1 MSARKMKYWSMVALA
16 ALGLL
21 AVPGGVR
28 ADTLT
33 DWYNWS
39 GTQSLDHDRTVTRF
53 IAIGYGNPAT
63 LNHTAGT
70 LYHSYTGDWFVIGN
84 NVAGTYNMSGNA
96 AVNAADGTGRFRL
109 GNEGGQGTMTMTDNA
124 TATVGSLEFG
134 GFFGDNTLLLSGNAA
149 VSAAG
154 LDISHVADYISFA
167 SGCAATLTVTGKV
180 LSDYQAWVS
189 TGHIRVDGVKQ
200 ANFNEFKVVG
210 NTLSL
215 VLPPTKLAFGVQP
228 GNLGATGLPITPAVT
243 VLIQDAAGNTVTTGA
258 GSVTISSGTTA
269 FTPGSVLTVN
279 AVNGVATF
287 AAIAPTT
294 NGTHTLTA
302 SSGSL
307 TPATSSPFLV
317 GPETLTDWY
326 NWSGTQSL
334 DHDRTVT
341 RYIAIG
347 YGNPATLN
355 HTAGTLYHSYTGD
368 WFVIGNNVAGT
379 YNMSGNAAVNA
390 ADGTERFRLGN
401 AGGGQGTMTMT
412 DNATATVGPLE
423 FGGFG
428 ADTLLLSGSASM
440 QATGLVISGTADYIS
455 FASGCAATLTVTGK
469 VLSDYQAWVS
479 TGHIRVDGV
488 IQANFSE
495 FKVVGNTLSLVPPP
509 TKLAFGVQP
518 SNPGMGSAGLPI
530 TPAVTVLIQDAAGN
544 TVTNGASSVTI
555 SSGTTAFTPGSVL
568 TVNAVNGVA
577 TFAAIAP
584 TTDGTHT
591 LTASSGSLT
600 PATSNPFPVGPDTLT
615 DWYNW
620 SGTQSLNH
628 DRTVTRFIAIGY
640 GNPATLNHTAGTLYH
655 SYTGDWFVVGNNV
668 AGTYHMSGNA
678 AVNAA
683 DGTERFRLGNAA
695 GGQGT
700 MTMTDN
706 ATATVGALEFWGA
719 GSDTLL
725 LSGSASMHATGLV
738 ISSLADYISFASG
751 CAATLTVTGK
761 VLSDYQAWVSTGH
774 IRVDGVKQANFSEFK
789 VVGNTLSLVP
799 PPTKLAFG
807 VQPSNPGMG
816 SAGLPITPAVTVLVQ
831 DAAGNTVT
839 NGASSVTISS
849 GTTAFTPGSVLTVN
863 AVNGVATFAAIAP
876 TTDGTHT
883 LTASSGSLT
892 PATSNPFPVGPETLT
907 DWYNWSGTQS
917 LNHDRTVT
925 RFIAIGYKNPA
936 TLNHTA
942 GTLYH
947 SYTGDWFVVGNN
959 VAGTYNMSGNAAVN
973 AADGT
978 ERFRLGNEGG
988 RGTMTMTDNATATVG
1003 SLEFGGFFGD
1013 NTLLLSGNAA
1023 VNAAGLDISH
1033 VADYISFASGCAAT
1047 LTVTGKVL
1055 SDYQAWVSAG
1065 HIRVD
1070 GAVQANFNEFKV
1082 AGNTLSLA
1090 TGAANNYAGW
1100 LAANPEAAGQAADQD
1115 HDNDGVPNGVECF
1128 LGGTASTTGF
1138 THLPGVV
1145 NTAGTRSVTWT
1156 KGSGYSGTYGTDYVV
1171 EVSDTLQNWANA
1183 PTDHVTESP
1192 ASVKYTFPVGV
1203 KQFARLKVVVP

>member
-1 MSARKMKYWSMVALA
+1 MKYWSMVALA

-39 GTQSLDHDRTVTRF
+39 GTQSLDHDRTVARF

-84 NVAGTYNMSGNA
+84 NVAGIYNMSGNA

-149 VSAAG
+149 VNAAG

-334 DHDRTVT
+334 DHDRTV
-341 RYIAIG
+341 A
-347 YGNPATLN
+347 
-355 HTAGTLYHSYTGD
+355 
-368 WFVIGNNVAGT
+368 
-379 YNMSGNAAVNA
+379 
-390 ADGTERFRLGN
+390 
-401 AGGGQGTMTMT
+401 
-412 DNATATVGPLE
+412 
-423 FGGFG
+423 
-428 ADTLLLSGSASM
+428 
-440 QATGLVISGTADYIS
+440 
-455 FASGCAATLTVTGK
+455 
-469 VLSDYQAWVS
+469 
-479 TGHIRVDGV
+479 
-488 IQANFSE
+488 
-495 FKVVGNTLSLVPPP
+495 
-509 TKLAFGVQP
+509 
-518 SNPGMGSAGLPI
+518 
-530 TPAVTVLIQDAAGN
+530 
-544 TVTNGASSVTI
+544 
-555 SSGTTAFTPGSVL
+555 
-568 TVNAVNGVA
+568 
-577 TFAAIAP
+577 
-584 TTDGTHT
+584 
-591 LTASSGSLT
+591 
-600 PATSNPFPVGPDTLT
+600 
-615 DWYNW
+615 
-620 SGTQSLNH
+620 
-628 DRTVTRFIAIGY
+628 RFIAIGY

-655 SYTGDWFVVGNNV
+655 SYTDDWFVIGNNA
-668 AGTYHMSGNA
+668 AGTYNMSGNA
-678 AVNAA
+678 AANAA
-683 DGTERFRLGNAA
+683 DGTGRFRLGNAA

-706 ATATVGALEFWGA
+706 ATATVGPLEFGGA

-816 SAGLPITPAVTVLVQ
+816 SAGLPITPAVTVLIQ

-839 NGASSVTISS
+839 NGAGSVTISS

-925 RFIAIGYKNPA
+925 RYIAIGYKNPA
-936 TLNHTA
+936 TLNHSA

-1003 SLEFGGFFGD
+1003 PLEFGGFFGD

-1033 VADYISFASGCAAT
+1033 VADYISFASGCSAT

-1065 HIRVD
+1065 LIRVD

-1192 ASVKYTFPVGV
+1192 ASMTYTFPVGV